1 MSATADP
8 MELGES
14 TSTLAGSTTTTTTTT
29 TAATT
34 VVNAIAKTVAIISST
49 VSAGSTTGASPSSTS
64 SGTTP
69 TPSPTPTPTPTS
81 SHSFSSNLE
90 DAEEKLS
97 VKDLSQ
103 ALQHFGIVD
112 YLVFIAM
119 LAVCAVIGFYFGFI
133 EKNQKKKKLAGKD
146 RAGAAGLEERRGSE
160 ALDYLVG
167 GRQMKVFPVALSLV
181 ASFVSGISLL
191 GTSTEIYVYGT
202 QYAFILVTLAI
213 SGTISWYIFLPVF
226 CNLQL
231 TSTYEY
237 FERRFSRRMR
247 LFGASLFV
255 LKAIIW
261 LPIAVYVPALTF
273 NQVSGIGIHTITPI
287 VIIICTFYTC
297 VGGIK
302 GVVYT
307 DVVQSV
313 IMYGSLIVI
322 MIKGTVDLGGF
333 GVVWQRNMEG
343 GRLNTPEW
351 TMDPT
356 VRLSVFSVFVGGT
369 FFKLQST
376 SINQATVQRFMSLPT
391 LKAIKQTLFTFSIGL
406 VLLYCGCVYVGL
418 VCYAT
423 YYDCDPMST
432 GLAGRRD
439 QLVPLLVMRVLG
451 VVPGL
456 PGLFVSAVF
465 SAALS
470 SLSTLLNSLA
480 AVILEDFVRPRMG
493 KAMKENHIALTM
505 RLVVVTFGISSIFMV
520 YVVEKLGMVLQLSA
534 TLQSSLYGP
543 MLGIFT
549 VGMLMPWVGE
559 KCVFL
564 GSIASFMTMAW
575 IAVNAQIA
583 NITGSFRHTK
593 LPVSVEQCDYEF
605 DMSRYLNSTAEYEPH
620 SGSSV
625 YHMSFLLYAMLGAS
639 LTIILSNL
647 ATLVFGRQDIRNVD
661 ENLLAPFV
669 QRYLRKNQYYE
680 TVELKKPEAPKLSE
694 SSD

>member
-1 MSATADP
+1 MSTTADP
-8 MELGES
+8 VAVGVNSPVE
-14 TSTLAGSTTTTTTTT
+14 AVVAKTTTTV
-29 TAATT
+29 A
-34 VVNAIAKTVAIISST
+34 NAIAKTVAVISST
-49 VSAGSTTGASPSSTS
+49 VSTSSTTGATLASTTTS
-64 SGTTP
+64 TP
-69 TPSPTPTPTPTS
+69 TPIQSLPPS
-81 SHSFSSNLE
+81 LE
-90 DAEEKLS
+90 DGEEKLS

-103 ALQHFGIVD
+103 TLQHFGIVD

-133 EKNQKKKKLAGKD
+133 EKKEKKKKLGEKD
-146 RAGAAGLEERRGSE
+146 GGGAAGVEERRGSE

-202 QYAFILVTLAI
+202 QYAFILITLAI

-287 VIIICTFYTC
+287 VVIICTFYTC

-322 MIKGTVDLGGF
+322 MIKGTLDLGGF
-333 GVVWQRNMEG
+333 TELWRINEEG
-343 GRLNTPEW
+343 GRINAPEW
-351 TMDPT
+351 SIDPT

-376 SINQATVQRFMSLPT
+376 SINQATVQRFMSLPS

-406 VLLYCGCVYVGL
+406 TLLYMGCVYVGL

-480 AVILEDFVRPRMG
+480 AVILEDFVKPRMG
-493 KAMKENHIALTM
+493 GSMKESHVALTM
-505 RLVVVTFGISSIFMV
+505 RVVVVTFGISSIFMV

-559 KCVFL
+559 KSMFV
-564 GSIASFMTMAW
+564 GSIASFLTTAW

-593 LPVSVEQCDYEF
+593 LPVSVENCDYEF
-605 DMSRYLNSTAEYEPH
+605 DMTRYLNSTSEYEPH
-620 SGSSV
+620 SGSSI
-625 YHMSFLLYAMLGAS
+625 YHISFLLYAMLGAL
-639 LTIILSNL
+639 LTIIGSNL
-647 ATLVFGRQDIRNVD
+647 ATLVFGRQDVKDVD

-669 QRYLRKNQYYE
+669 QRYMRKNKYYE
-680 TVELKKPEAPKLSE
+680 TVELKKVDVSKLDE

>member
-1 MSATADP
+1 MSTTIEEEGTTMAAAETLNTPSTVANAFVQTVQSIISSSTTSKATT
-8 MELGES
+8 
-14 TSTLAGSTTTTTTTT
+14 TSAAALASTTTASTAAPATGTTTL
-29 TAATT
+29 
-34 VVNAIAKTVAIISST
+34 ST
-49 VSAGSTTGASPSSTS
+49 PSSS
-64 SGTTP
+64 SMT
-69 TPSPTPTPTPTS
+69 
-81 SHSFSSNLE
+81 
-90 DAEEKLS
+90 EKLS
-97 VKDLSQ
+97 VSDLSS

-119 LAVCAVIGFYFGFI
+119 LVVCAVIGFYFGFI
-133 EKNQKKKKLAGKD
+133 EKKKKKKQKGQVSADEKD
-146 RAGAAGLEERRGSE
+146 GPGAAGIEERRGSE

-167 GRQMKVFPVALSLV
+167 GRKMKVFPVSLSLV

-202 QYAFILVTLAI
+202 QYAFILITLAI
-213 SGTISWYIFLPVF
+213 SGLISWYIFLPVF

-247 LFGASLFV
+247 IFGASLFV

-273 NQVSGIGIHTITPI
+273 NQVSGIGVHTITPI
-287 VIIICTFYTC
+287 VIVICTFYTT

-302 GVVYT
+302 GVVWT

-313 IMYGSLIVI
+313 IMYGSLVII
-322 MIKGTVDLGGF
+322 MIKGTLDLGGF
-333 GVVWQRNMEG
+333 GVVWQRNLEG
-343 GRLNTPEW
+343 GRLNVPDW
-351 TMDPT
+351 SLDPT
-356 VRLSVFSVFVGGT
+356 VRMSVLSVFVGGT
-369 FFKLQST
+369 FFKLQNT
-376 SINQATVQRFMSLPT
+376 SINQATIQRFMSLPS
-391 LKAIKQTLFTFSIGL
+391 LKHIKQTLFTFSIGL
-406 VLLYCGCVYVGL
+406 ILLYMSCVYVGL

-423 YYDCDPMST
+423 YYDCDPMTT

-439 QLVPLLVMRVLG
+439 QLVPLMVMRVLG

-456 PGLFVSAVF
+456 PGMFVSAVF

-480 AVILEDFVRPRMG
+480 AVILEDFAKPHMRNKPMTEQTV
-493 KAMKENHIALTM
+493 AVTM
-505 RLVVVTFGISSIFMV
+505 RLVVIIFGICSIFMV
-520 YVVEKLGMVLQLSA
+520 YVVEHLGMVLQLSA

-559 KCVFL
+559 KSMFL
-564 GSIASFMTMAW
+564 SSVLSFAVMAW
-575 IAVNAQIA
+575 ITVNAQIA
-583 NITGSFRHTK
+583 NVSGSFRHTK
-593 LPVSVEQCDYEF
+593 LPVSVEHCDYEF

-625 YHMSFLLYAMLGAS
+625 YHMSFLLYTLTGAS
-639 LTIILSNL
+639 LNIVLSNL
-647 ATLVFGRQDIRNVD
+647 ATFIFGRQDVNSVD
-661 ENLLAPFV
+661 PQLLAPFV
-669 QRYLRKNQYYE
+669 QRLMLKNSRYQ
-680 TVELKKPEAPKLSE
+680 TVELRQF
-694 SSD
+694 

>member
-1 MSATADP
+1 MSATTSPADS
-8 MELGES
+8 S
-14 TSTLAGSTTTTTTTT
+14 TATGGPTTTTTPTTST
-29 TAATT
+29 STAAAT
-34 VVNAIAKTVAIISST
+34 VTNAIVKTVEAIISST
-49 VSAGSTTGASPSSTS
+49 APAASQSPSPSP
-64 SGTTP
+64 SGFSTP
-69 TPSPTPTPTPTS
+69 TQSPTS
-81 SHSFSSNLE
+81 SSTPTTTASMGGP
-90 DAEEKLS
+90 EEKLS
-97 VKDLSQ
+97 VQDLSQ
-103 ALQHFGIVD
+103 TLQHFGVVD

-119 LAVCAVIGFYFGFI
+119 LAVCAVIGVYFGFI
-133 EKNQKKKKLAGKD
+133 EKKQKAKKKGQLAGKD
-146 RAGAAGLEERRGSE
+146 GAGAAGVEERRGSE

-213 SGTISWYIFLPVF
+213 SGAISWYIFLPVF

-247 LFGASLFV
+247 LFGAALFV
-255 LKAIIW
+255 LKAIVW

-273 NQVSGIGIHTITPI
+273 NQVTGIGIHTITPI
-287 VIIICTFYTC
+287 VIVICTFYTC
-297 VGGIK
+297 VGGLK

-322 MIKGTVDLGGF
+322 MIKGTLDLGGF
-333 GVVWQRNMEG
+333 GVVWRRNREG
-343 GRLNTPEW
+343 GRLNTPDW

-356 VRLSVFSVFVGGT
+356 VRLSVFSVFVGGVI
-369 FFKLQST
+369 FKLQST
-376 SINQATVQRFMSLPT
+376 SINQATVQRFMSLPS
-391 LKAIKQTLFTFSIGL
+391 LKHIKQTLYTFSIGL
-406 VLLYCGCVYVGL
+406 ILLYCGCIYIGL

-470 SLSTLLNSLA
+470 SLSTLLNSLS
-480 AVILEDFVRPRMG
+480 AVILEDFVRPKMG
-493 KAMKENHIALTM
+493 KSMKESHVALTM
-505 RLVVVTFGISSIFMV
+505 RLVVIIFGISSIFMV

-543 MLGIFT
+543 MLGVFT

-559 KCVFL
+559 KSTFV
-564 GSIASFMTMAW
+564 GSICAFLTMAW

-583 NITGSFRHTK
+583 NVTGSFRHKK
-593 LPVSVEQCDYEF
+593 LPVSVGNCDYEF
-605 DMSRYLNSTAEYEPH
+605 DMNRYLNSTSEQEHH

-625 YHMSFLLYAMLGAS
+625 YHVSFLLYAMLGAS
-639 LTIILSNL
+639 LTIIIANL
-647 ATLVFGRQDIRNVD
+647 ATFVFGRQDVKDVD
-661 ENLLAPFV
+661 EELLAPFV
-669 QRYLRKNQYYE
+669 QRYLRKNKYYE
-680 TVELKKPEAPKLSE
+680 GVELKKRTNNL
-694 SSD
+694 

>member
-1 MSATADP
+1 MSTASGATKA
-8 MELGES
+8 MEGAS
-14 TSTLAGSTTTTTTTT
+14 TMPTTPTLVTKAF
-29 TAATT
+29 
-34 VVNAIAKTVAIISST
+34 VKTVEAIISST
-49 VSAGSTTGASPSSTS
+49 TSSTS
-64 SGTTP
+64 LPSSSSTTVFPSTDSSSSSSSSAATAAASSTSTLGASG
-69 TPSPTPTPTPTS
+69 
-81 SHSFSSNLE
+81 
-90 DAEEKLS
+90 EKLS

-112 YLVFIAM
+112 YLVFVAM
-119 LAVCAVIGFYFGFI
+119 LAICAIIGFYFGFI
-133 EKNQKKKKLAGKD
+133 EKKQKKKKSKLVSNGKD
-146 RAGAAGLEERRGSE
+146 GAGAAGIEEQRRGSE

-167 GRQMKVFPVALSLV
+167 GRKMKVFPVALSLV

-202 QYAFILVTLAI
+202 QYAFILVTLAF
-213 SGTISWYIFLPVF
+213 SGAISWYIFLPVF

-261 LPIAVYVPALTF
+261 LPIAVYVPALSF
-273 NQVSGIGIHTITPI
+273 NQVSGVDIHTITPI

-297 VGGIK
+297 VGGLK

-313 IMYGSLIVI
+313 IMYGSLIAI
-322 MIKGTVDLGGF
+322 MIKGTIDLGGF
-333 GVVWQRNMEG
+333 GVVWQRNLDG
-343 GRLNTPEW
+343 GRINAPEW
-351 TMDPT
+351 SLDPT
-356 VRLSVFSVFVGGT
+356 VRMSVLSVFLGGT

-376 SINQATVQRFMSLPT
+376 SINQTIIQRFMSLPSI
-391 LKAIKQTLFTFSIGL
+391 KHVKQTLFIFTIGIT
-406 VLLYCGCVYVGL
+406 LLYAGCVYVGL

-451 VVPGL
+451 VIPGL

-480 AVILEDFVRPRMG
+480 AVILEDFVRPRLG
-493 KAMKENHIALTM
+493 KAMTERHVAMTM
-505 RLVVVTFGISSIFMV
+505 RLVVVIFGTSSIFMV

-543 MLGIFT
+543 MLGIFA
-549 VGMLMPWVGE
+549 VGMLMPWVTE
-559 KCVFL
+559 KSVFV
-564 GSIASFMTMAW
+564 GSILSFATMAW

-583 NITGSFRHTK
+583 NVSGSFRHTK
-593 LPVSVEQCDYEF
+593 LPVSVEQCEYEF
-605 DMSRYLNSTAEYEPH
+605 DMNRYLNSTAEYEPH
-620 SGSSV
+620 SGTSV
-625 YHMSFLLYAMLGAS
+625 YHMSFLLYTLSGA
-639 LTIILSNL
+639 LLAIVFSNL
-647 ATLVFGRQDIRNVD
+647 ATLIFGRQDVTAVD
-661 ENLLAPFV
+661 EELLAPIV
-669 QRYLRKNQYYE
+669 QRYLRRNKYYDSI
-680 TVELKKPEAPKLSE
+680 ELKKQPKPLVVE

>member
-1 MSATADP
+1 MSTTADP
-8 MELGES
+8 VAQGVNS
-14 TSTLAGSTTTTTTTT
+14 PVVDVVAKTTTTV
-29 TAATT
+29 A
-34 VVNAIAKTVAIISST
+34 NAIAKTVAVISST
-49 VSAGSTTGASPSSTS
+49 VSTSSTTGATSTIPTSSSSTPTTS
-64 SGTTP
+64 TTFAYTP
-69 TPSPTPTPTPTS
+69 TPSPIQSTS
-81 SHSFSSNLE
+81 PSLE
-90 DAEEKLS
+90 DGAEKLS

-133 EKNQKKKKLAGKD
+133 EKKQKKQKLAGKD
-146 RAGAAGLEERRGSE
+146 GGGAAGVEERRGSE

-213 SGTISWYIFLPVF
+213 SGAISWYIFLPVF

-255 LKAIIW
+255 LKAIVW

-287 VIIICTFYTC
+287 VVIICTFYTC

-322 MIKGTVDLGGF
+322 MIKGTLDLGGF
-333 GVVWQRNMEG
+333 GTVWRINQEG

-351 TMDPT
+351 SLDPT
-356 VRLSVFSVFVGGT
+356 VRLSVLSVFVGGT

-376 SINQATVQRFMSLPT
+376 SINQATVQRFMSLPS
-391 LKAIKQTLFTFSIGL
+391 LKAIKQTLFIFSIGL
-406 VLLYCGCVYVGL
+406 VLLYMGCVYVGL

-480 AVILEDFVRPRMG
+480 AVILEDFVKPRMG
-493 KAMKENHIALTM
+493 KSMKENHVALTM
-505 RLVVVTFGISSIFMV
+505 RVVVVTFGISSIFMV

-559 KCVFL
+559 KCVFI
-564 GSIASFMTMAW
+564 GSIASFLTMAW

-593 LPVSVEQCDYEF
+593 LPVSVEKCDYDF
-605 DMSRYLNSTAEYEPH
+605 DMNRYLNSTSEYEPH

-625 YHMSFLLYAMLGAS
+625 YHMSFLLYAMLGAL
-639 LTIILSNL
+639 LTIITSNL
-647 ATLVFGRQDIRNVD
+647 ATFVYGRQDIKNVD
-661 ENLLAPFV
+661 ENLLAPVV
-669 QRYLRKNQYYE
+669 QRYLRKNNYYE
-680 TVELKKPEAPKLSE
+680 SVELKKVEVPKLSE

>member
-1 MSATADP
+1 
-8 MELGES
+8 
-14 TSTLAGSTTTTTTTT
+14 
-29 TAATT
+29 
-34 VVNAIAKTVAIISST
+34 
-49 VSAGSTTGASPSSTS
+49 
-64 SGTTP
+64 
-69 TPSPTPTPTPTS
+69 
-81 SHSFSSNLE
+81 
-90 DAEEKLS
+90 
-97 VKDLSQ
+97 
-103 ALQHFGIVD
+103 
-112 YLVFIAM
+112 
-119 LAVCAVIGFYFGFI
+119 
-133 EKNQKKKKLAGKD
+133 
-146 RAGAAGLEERRGSE
+146 
-160 ALDYLVG
+160 
-167 GRQMKVFPVALSLV
+167 
-181 ASFVSGISLL
+181 
-191 GTSTEIYVYGT
+191 
-202 QYAFILVTLAI
+202 
-213 SGTISWYIFLPVF
+213 
-226 CNLQL
+226 
-231 TSTYEY
+231 
-237 FERRFSRRMR
+237 MR

-297 VGGIK
+297 VGGLK

-313 IMYGSLIVI
+313 IMYGSLVII
-322 MIKGTVDLGGF
+322 MIKGTLDLGGLD
-333 GVVWQRNMEG
+333 VVLQRNSEG

-369 FFKLQST
+369 IFKLQST

-391 LKAIKQTLFTFSIGL
+391 LKSIKQTLITFSIGL
-406 VLLYCGCVYVGL
+406 TLLYLGCVYVGL

-423 YYDCDPMST
+423 YFDCDPMST

-480 AVILEDFVRPRMG
+480 AVILEDFVKPRMG
-493 KAMKENHIALTM
+493 KAMQERHVALTM
-505 RLVVVTFGISSIFMV
+505 RLVVVTFGVSSIFMV

-559 KCVFL
+559 KSVFT
-564 GSIASFMTMAW
+564 GSVISFFTMAW

-583 NITGSFRHTK
+583 NITGTFQHTK
-593 LPVSVEQCDYEF
+593 LPVSVENCEYDF
-605 DMSRYLNSTAEYEPH
+605 DMSRYANSTAEYEPH
-620 SGSSV
+620 KGTSV
-625 YHMSFLLYAMLGAS
+625 YHMSFLLYALLGS
-639 LTIILSNL
+639 LLTIVFSNL
-647 ATLVFGRQDIRNVD
+647 ATFVFGRQDIKDVD

-669 QRYLRKNQYYE
+669 QRYFRKKNNYYE
-680 TVELKKPEAPKLSE
+680 TVELKTAEVLKIPET
-694 SSD
+694 SD

>member
-1 MSATADP
+1 MSTTADP
-8 MELGES
+8 VALGVKSPVEEA
-14 TSTLAGSTTTTTTTT
+14 LVVKTTTTV
-29 TAATT
+29 A
-34 VVNAIAKTVAIISST
+34 NAIAKTVAVISST
-49 VSAGSTTGASPSSTS
+49 VSSSSTTGATS
-64 SGTTP
+64 TP
-69 TPSPTPTPTPTS
+69 TPTFSSSTTSTSTPTPTPIQS
-81 SHSFSSNLE
+81 SSPTLE
-90 DAEEKLS
+90 NAGEEKLS

-112 YLVFIAM
+112 YMVFIAM

-133 EKNQKKKKLAGKD
+133 EKKQKKQKLADKD
-146 RAGAAGLEERRGSE
+146 GGGAAGVEERRGSE

-213 SGTISWYIFLPVF
+213 SGAISWYIFLPVF

-287 VIIICTFYTC
+287 VVIICTFYTC

-322 MIKGTVDLGGF
+322 MIKGTLDLGGV
-333 GVVWQRNMEG
+333 GAVLQINQEG
-343 GRLNTPEW
+343 GRLNAPEW

-376 SINQATVQRFMSLPT
+376 SINQATVQRFMSLPS
-391 LKAIKQTLFTFSIGL
+391 LKAIKQTLITFSIGL
-406 VLLYCGCVYVGL
+406 TLLYMGCVYVGL

-493 KAMKENHIALTM
+493 KAMKESHVALTM
-505 RLVVVTFGISSIFMV
+505 RVVVVIFGISSIFMV

-543 MLGIFT
+543 MLGIFA

-559 KCVFL
+559 KCIFV
-564 GSIASFMTMAW
+564 GSIASFLTMAW

-593 LPVSVEQCDYEF
+593 LPVSVENCDYDF
-605 DMSRYLNSTAEYEPH
+605 DKSRYLNSTSEYEPH

-625 YHMSFLLYAMLGAS
+625 YHMSFLLYAMMGAL
-639 LTIILSNL
+639 LTIIISNL
-647 ATLVFGRQDIRNVD
+647 ATFVFGRQDIKDVD
-661 ENLLAPFV
+661 ENLLSPIL
-669 QRYLRKNQYYE
+669 QRYLRKKNYYE
-680 TVELKKPEAPKLSE
+680 TVELKKANDLKVNE

>member
-1 MSATADP
+1 
-8 MELGES
+8 
-14 TSTLAGSTTTTTTTT
+14 
-29 TAATT
+29 
-34 VVNAIAKTVAIISST
+34 
-49 VSAGSTTGASPSSTS
+49 
-64 SGTTP
+64 
-69 TPSPTPTPTPTS
+69 
-81 SHSFSSNLE
+81 
-90 DAEEKLS
+90 
-97 VKDLSQ
+97 
-103 ALQHFGIVD
+103 
-112 YLVFIAM
+112 
-119 LAVCAVIGFYFGFI
+119 
-133 EKNQKKKKLAGKD
+133 
-146 RAGAAGLEERRGSE
+146 
-160 ALDYLVG
+160 
-167 GRQMKVFPVALSLV
+167 
-181 ASFVSGISLL
+181 
-191 GTSTEIYVYGT
+191 
-202 QYAFILVTLAI
+202 
-213 SGTISWYIFLPVF
+213 
-226 CNLQL
+226 
-231 TSTYEY
+231 
-237 FERRFSRRMR
+237 RFS
-247 LFGASLFV
+247 FIHFIITIFPQ
-255 LKAIIW
+255 IIW

-322 MIKGTVDLGGF
+322 MIKGTVDLGGL
-333 GVVWQRNMEG
+333 GVVWQRNMDG
-343 GRLNTPEW
+343 GRLNLPEW

-376 SINQATVQRFMSLPT
+376 SINQATVQRFMSLPS

-406 VLLYCGCVYVGL
+406 TLLYCGCVYVGL

-549 VGMLMPWVGE
+549 VGMLMPWVGD
-559 KCVFL
+559 KCIFV

-593 LPVSVEQCDYEF
+593 LPVSVEQCDYDF

-639 LTIILSNL
+639 LTIIISNL
-647 ATLVFGRQDIRNVD
+647 ATFVYGRQDVRDVD

-669 QRYLRKNQYYE
+669 QRYLRRNQYYE
-680 TVELKKPEAPKLSE
+680 TVELRKPEAKKLSE
-694 SSD
+694 SS

>member
-1 MSATADP
+1 MSTTADP
-8 MELGES
+8 VAQGVS
-14 TSTLAGSTTTTTTTT
+14 SPADSIVAQATTTV
-29 TAATT
+29 A
-34 VVNAIAKTVAIISST
+34 NAIAKTVAVISST
-49 VSAGSTTGASPSSTS
+49 VSTSSTTGATPTSTPTSSTTFTS
-64 SGTTP
+64 TP
-69 TPSPTPTPTPTS
+69 TSAATPTPTPIQS
-81 SHSFSSNLE
+81 LSGGLKDE
-90 DAEEKLS
+90 EEKLS

-133 EKNQKKKKLAGKD
+133 EKKQKKQKLADKD
-146 RAGAAGLEERRGSE
+146 GGGAAGVEERRGSE

-213 SGTISWYIFLPVF
+213 SGAISWYIFLPVF

-287 VIIICTFYTC
+287 VVIICTFYTC
-297 VGGIK
+297 VGGLK

-322 MIKGTVDLGGF
+322 MIKGTLDLGGLTE
-333 GVVWQRNMEG
+333 VWRINDEG
-343 GRLNTPEW
+343 GRLNAPEW
-351 TMDPT
+351 SMDPT
-356 VRLSVFSVFVGGT
+356 VRISVFSVFVGGT

-376 SINQATVQRFMSLPT
+376 SINQATVQRFMSLPS
-391 LKAIKQTLFTFSIGL
+391 LKAIKQTLITFSIGITM
-406 VLLYCGCVYVGL
+406 LYMGCVYIGL

-423 YYDCDPMST
+423 YHDCDPMST

-480 AVILEDFVRPRMG
+480 AVILEDFIRPRMG
-493 KAMKENHIALTM
+493 NKMKESHVALTM
-505 RLVVVTFGISSIFMV
+505 RVVVVTFGISSIFMV

-559 KCVFL
+559 KCVFV
-564 GSIASFMTMAW
+564 GSIVSFLTMAW
-575 IAVNAQIA
+575 IAVNAQIN

-593 LPVSVEQCDYEF
+593 LPVSVENCEYEF
-605 DMSRYLNSTAEYEPH
+605 DMGRYLNSTADYEPH
-620 SGSSV
+620 SGSSI
-625 YHMSFLLYAMLGAS
+625 YHMSFLLYAMLGAL
-639 LTIILSNL
+639 LTITFSNL
-647 ATLVFGRQDIRNVD
+647 LTFVFGRQDIKDVD
-661 ENLLAPFV
+661 ENLLAPPV
-669 QRYLRKNQYYE
+669 QRYLRKNNYYE
-680 TVELKKPEAPKLSE
+680 TVELKNEVLKLNE
-694 SSD
+694 SCD

>member
-1 MSATADP
+1 
-8 MELGES
+8 
-14 TSTLAGSTTTTTTTT
+14 
-29 TAATT
+29 
-34 VVNAIAKTVAIISST
+34 
-49 VSAGSTTGASPSSTS
+49 
-64 SGTTP
+64 
-69 TPSPTPTPTPTS
+69 
-81 SHSFSSNLE
+81 
-90 DAEEKLS
+90 
-97 VKDLSQ
+97 
-103 ALQHFGIVD
+103 
-112 YLVFIAM
+112 
-119 LAVCAVIGFYFGFI
+119 
-133 EKNQKKKKLAGKD
+133 
-146 RAGAAGLEERRGSE
+146 
-160 ALDYLVG
+160 
-167 GRQMKVFPVALSLV
+167 
-181 ASFVSGISLL
+181 
-191 GTSTEIYVYGT
+191 
-202 QYAFILVTLAI
+202 
-213 SGTISWYIFLPVF
+213 
-226 CNLQL
+226 
-231 TSTYEY
+231 
-237 FERRFSRRMR
+237 MR

-297 VGGIK
+297 VGGLK

-313 IMYGSLIVI
+313 IMYGSLVII
-322 MIKGTVDLGGF
+322 MIKGTLDLGGLD
-333 GVVWQRNMEG
+333 VVLQRNSEG

-369 FFKLQST
+369 IFKLQST

-391 LKAIKQTLFTFSIGL
+391 LKSIKQTLITFSIGL
-406 VLLYCGCVYVGL
+406 TLLYLGCVYVGL

-423 YYDCDPMST
+423 YFDCDPMST

-480 AVILEDFVRPRMG
+480 AVILEDFVKPRMG
-493 KAMKENHIALTM
+493 KAMQERHVALTM

-549 VGMLMPWVGE
+549 VGMLMPWVGD
-559 KCVFL
+559 KSIFA
-564 GSIASFMTMAW
+564 GSIISFLTMAW

-583 NITGSFRHTK
+583 NITGTFQHTK
-593 LPVSVEQCDYEF
+593 LPVSVENCEYDF

-620 SGSSV
+620 KGTSV
-625 YHMSFLLYAMLGAS
+625 YHMSFLLYAMLGS
-639 LTIILSNL
+639 ILTIVFSNL
-647 ATLVFGRQDIRNVD
+647 ATLVYGRQDIRDVD

-669 QRYLRKNQYYE
+669 QRYFRKKNYYYE
-680 TVELKKPEAPKLSE
+680 TVELKTANVMKVSE
-694 SSD
+694 TSD

>member
-1 MSATADP
+1 MSAT
-8 MELGES
+8 
-14 TSTLAGSTTTTTTTT
+14 TSPVDSTTATGSPTTITS
-29 TAATT
+29 TAATMT
-34 VVNAIAKTVAIISST
+34 NAIVKTVEAIISNT
-49 VSAGSTTGASPSSTS
+49 APAASPSSS
-64 SGTTP
+64 AH
-69 TPSPTPTPTPTS
+69 PTPTQSSTFAFTPTTTAS
-81 SHSFSSNLE
+81 MGGP
-90 DAEEKLS
+90 EEKLS

-103 ALQHFGIVD
+103 TLQHFGIVD

-119 LAVCAVIGFYFGFI
+119 LAVCAVIGVYFGFI
-133 EKNQKKKKLAGKD
+133 EKKQKAKKKKGQLDGKD
-146 RAGAAGLEERRGSE
+146 GAGAAGVEERRGSE

-213 SGTISWYIFLPVF
+213 SGAISWYIFLPVF

-255 LKAIIW
+255 LKAIVW

-273 NQVSGIGIHTITPI
+273 NQVTGIGIHTITPI

-297 VGGIK
+297 VGGLR

-313 IMYGSLIVI
+313 IMFGSLIVI
-322 MIKGTVDLGGF
+322 MIKGTLDLGGF
-333 GVVWQRNMEG
+333 GVVWQRNQDG
-343 GRLNTPEW
+343 GRLNTPDW

-356 VRLSVFSVFVGGT
+356 VRLSVFSVFVGGA

-376 SINQATVQRFMSLPT
+376 SINQATVQRFMSLPS
-391 LKAIKQTLFTFSIGL
+391 LRHIKQTLYTFTIGL
-406 VLLYCGCVYVGL
+406 ILLYCGCIYIGL

-451 VVPGL
+451 VLPGL

-480 AVILEDFVRPRMG
+480 AVILEDFVRPKMG
-493 KAMKENHIALTM
+493 KSMKESHVALTM
-505 RLVVVTFGISSIFMV
+505 RLVVILFGISSIFMV

-543 MLGIFT
+543 MLGVFT

-559 KCVFL
+559 KSIFVGSVCAFL
-564 GSIASFMTMAW
+564 TMAW
-575 IAVNAQIA
+575 IAVNAQVA
-583 NITGSFRHTK
+583 NVTGTFRHTK
-593 LPVSVEQCDYEF
+593 LPVSVENCDYEF
-605 DMSRYLNSTAEYEPH
+605 DMNRYLNSTLEQEHH

-625 YHMSFLLYAMLGAS
+625 YHVSFLLYAMLGAL
-639 LTIILSNL
+639 LTIIISNL
-647 ATLVFGRQDIRNVD
+647 ATCIFGRQNIKDVD
-661 ENLLAPFV
+661 EQLLASFV
-669 QRYLRKNQYYE
+669 QRYLRKNNYYE
-680 TVELKKPEAPKLSE
+680 SVELKKPMNVS
-694 SSD
+694 